1 MDLVEILKGLA
12 SNDVEELARQEEA
25 LHWFSGELDTGHG
38 EDFATLEKVLMEL
51 GHYLSLRIKLI
62 RESDG

>member
-25 LHWFSGELDTGHG
+25 LHWFSGELDTDHG